1 MASSVKLKWLEHM
14 NASWVVD
21 DCETISSRDGISALY
36 DRLTSSQEVVIMPQ
50 QVSASGVCFV
60 STFSTQMPGKIITN
74 IKSRYA
80 ELHISLA
87 LSTSLC

>member
-14 NASWVVD
+14 NASWVVE

-50 QVSASGVCFV
+50 QVSTSGGYCV
-60 STFSTQMPGKIITN
+60 STFIRLIPVRLATN
-74 IKSRYA
+74 VKSR
-80 ELHISLA
+80 S
-87 LSTSLC
+87 